1 MWVHSGFAPTAVD
14 RGPSARTGQ
23 ESGGLSR
30 ASFRGSMAV
39 SHQQRSTA
47 VPRLEPGKKAE
58 GYRAR
63 QLWGPKKC
71 GGNVVSQLRKAE
83 NVTARQRSTR
93 FLTLIRTL
101 SKYSDVLAVF
111 SLAAVTIECRGGAND
126 ERITRPS
133 QVKWEN
139 SCSPCLGESN
149 SSVPIWLT
157 QYLSSRAYLGRNRTT
172 WLDWAGRALRFTIGP
187 GATIRES
194 QP

>member
-1 MWVHSGFAPTAVD
+1 METLGASSDV
-14 RGPSARTGQ
+14 GPWPV
-23 ESGGLSR
+23 SR
-30 ASFRGSMAV
+30 QR
-39 SHQQRSTA
+39 RSTA
-47 VPRLEPGKKAE
+47 DLRLEPGKKAE
-58 GYRAR
+58 GYRAPA
-63 QLWGPKKC
+63 LGAEKC